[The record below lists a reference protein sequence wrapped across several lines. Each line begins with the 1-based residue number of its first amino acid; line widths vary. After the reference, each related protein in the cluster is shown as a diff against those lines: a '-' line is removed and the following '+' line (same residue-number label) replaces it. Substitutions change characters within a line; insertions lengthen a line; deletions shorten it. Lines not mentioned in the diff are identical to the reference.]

1 MLTITINLI
10 IYRISLQWF
19 LLIITPIT
27 TIFNILIFTLILTT
41 ISLLLIIAIINS
53 YYYNILARARDILI
67 VDKRTIL
74 YPTRTTYEGKYI
86 NSIAIKRYL
95 IGNYSNYNSAII
107 EDYSDDERSVRE
119 PIIL

>member
-10 IYRISLQWF
+10 IYRISPQWF

-27 TIFNILIFTLILTT
+27 TIFNILIFTLILT
-41 ISLLLIIAIINS
+41 IILLLLIIAIINS
-53 YYYNILARARDILI
+53 YYYNILTRARDILI
-67 VDKRTIL
+67 VDKRTTL
-74 YPTRTTYEGKYI
+74 YPIRTTYEGKYI
-86 NSIAIKRYL
+86 NSIAIKYYL
-95 IGNYSNYNSAII
+95 IGNRGNYNSAII